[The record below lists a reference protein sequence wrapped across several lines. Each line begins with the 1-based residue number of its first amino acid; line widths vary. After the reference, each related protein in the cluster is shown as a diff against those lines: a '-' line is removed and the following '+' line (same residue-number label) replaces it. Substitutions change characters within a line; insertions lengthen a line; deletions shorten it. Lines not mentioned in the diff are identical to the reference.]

1 LGAAEIQLSGTGSDE
16 ESTGRHKKE
25 GFVMVTA
32 NATNPTELSAA
43 TPAETSAS
51 SVKKKRKY
59 YSERLSHG

>member
-1 LGAAEIQLSGTGSDE
+1 
-16 ESTGRHKKE
+16 
-25 GFVMVTA
+25 MVTA